1 MKQLFISIFAIV
13 LGIIATTITVFTT
26 AYAKQ
31 IVNFGVQ
38 PATHPIY
45 ISRELGMIEKIE
57 KKHNVKFEWHRFSYG
72 APENQ
77 ALAAGELQIATAGM
91 GPAIIASVRLP
102 AKLLAI
108 TVLDQTAVLVPVNS
122 EVKTIA
128 DLKGKTIGHPGKG
141 SQQYP
146 LMVKALTD
154 AGLSVN
160 DVKLFK
166 TKASDIATLVSREDL
181 DAGIIWDPHVSKA
194 LVTGQVRILKS
205 SGEIMPIKSGHY
217 VGNGVYAREDFIEAN
232 PELVQD
238 IVNTL
243 VVSIDYIIANPK
255 KSAKLWAKATGLP
268 EKVLNYS
275 VDNKISVF
283 DRDITPSKKTVDA
296 YMAFLKGAGILKP
309 GDVAKYDSSF
319 AEKALAQ

>member
-1 MKQLFISIFAIV
+1 MRLSTKMV
-13 LGIIATTITVFTT
+13 LAALICASAMWGSLPASAQQVV
-26 AYAKQ
+26 K
-31 IVNFGVQ
+31 FGVQ

-45 ISRELGMIEKIE
+45 IARELGLLAEVE
-57 KKHNVKFEWHRFSYG
+57 KKHNVKFEWPRFAYG

-77 ALAAGELQIATAGM
+77 ALAAGEIQIATAGM
-91 GPAIIASVRLP
+91 GPAIVASVRLP

-108 TVLDQTAVLVPVNS
+108 TVLDQTAILIPS
-122 EVKTIA
+122 DSSVKSVA
-128 DLKGKTIGHPGKG
+128 DLKGKTIAHPGKG

-154 AGLSVN
+154 AGLSVD

-166 TKASDIATLVSREDL
+166 TKGSDIATLVSRKEV

-194 LVTGQVRILKS
+194 LVTGKVAILKN

-217 VGNGVYAREDFIEAN
+217 VGNGVYAREDFIAAN

-238 IVNTL
+238 IINTL
-243 VVSIDYIIANPK
+243 VVAIDHIIANPK
-255 KSAKLWAKATGLP
+255 EAAKMWAAATGLP
-268 EKVLNYS
+268 EEVLNYS

-283 DRDITPSKKTVDA
+283 DRDIVPSKETIDA

-309 GDVAKYDSSF
+309 GDEAKFDPSF
-319 AEKALAQ
+319 AMNALAK